1 VTSPIAG
8 SVLPIKRAEE
18 LILTLPGVISARI
31 IAGDSGAI
39 DQIHV
44 LTTSELTPKQMVR
57 NIESALIAHLSMRID
72 HRKISV
78 ATTSET
84 KPKLLEHEGKQAAGG
99 GAPSR
104 DVPDRPQSKDKQDKQ
119 ERHETQERQEA
130 QQRQE
135 SEEGRESQERHAR
148 PERQQNASSS
158 PRTGPFARRLYFED
172 VEVRGSRSKGLSC
185 RVTLRK
191 GAASFIGEAL
201 GIEGDRSRVELA
213 ARATLLAIADA
224 DNREGQLGVQGV
236 KVFDAFDRT
245 FVFVAV
251 SVRSGRENKMLTG
264 SVEMRES
271 AESAGVLAVLDATN
285 RWIEHN

>member
-1 VTSPIAG
+1 MTSPIAG

-78 ATTSET
+78 AMSSELKA
-84 KPKLLEHEGKQAAGG
+84 KPKLHE
-99 GAPSR
+99 P
-104 DVPDRPQSKDKQDKQ
+104 DVETDSPPVQ
-119 ERHETQERQEA
+119 ERA
-130 QQRQE
+130 E
-135 SEEGRESQERHAR
+135 SREVSA
-148 PERQQNASSS
+148 PPA

-191 GAASFIGEAL
+191 GNASYIGEAL

-213 ARATLLAIADA
+213 ARATLLAIAAA

-251 SVRSGRENKMLTG
+251 SVRSGRENKVLTG
-264 SVEMRES
+264 SVELRES
-271 AESAGVLAVLDATN
+271 QESAGVLAVLDATN

>member
-1 VTSPIAG
+1 MTLPIAG

-44 LTTSELTPKQMVR
+44 LTTAELAPKQMVR
-57 NIESALIAHLSMRID
+57 NIESALIAHLAMRID

-84 KPKLLEHEGKQAAGG
+84 KPKLLPDEARPPAGPAAGVQ
-99 GAPSR
+99 AEQPQRTVPQASVPSA
-104 DVPDRPQSKDKQDKQ
+104 K
-119 ERHETQERQEA
+119 
-130 QQRQE
+130 
-135 SEEGRESQERHAR
+135 
-148 PERQQNASSS
+148 
-158 PRTGPFARRLYFED
+158 TGPFGRRLYFED

-191 GAASFIGEAL
+191 GNSSFIGETL

-224 DNREGQLGVQGV
+224 ENREGQLGLQGV

-251 SVRSGRENKMLTG
+251 SVRSGRESKILTG
-264 SVEMRES
+264 SAEMRES

>member
-1 VTSPIAG
+1 MTSPIAG

-84 KPKLLEHEGKQAAGG
+84 KPKLLDPESRQPPAA
-99 GAPSR
+99 APPPAV
-104 DVPDRPQSKDKQDKQ
+104 VP
-119 ERHETQERQEA
+119 A
-130 QQRQE
+130 
-135 SEEGRESQERHAR
+135 ESQQSA
-148 PERQQNASSS
+148 ASA

-191 GAASFIGEAL
+191 GSASFIGEAL

-251 SVRSGRENKMLTG
+251 SVRSGRDNKVLTG
-264 SVEMRES
+264 SVEMKES

>member
-1 VTSPIAG
+1 MTSPIAG

-44 LTTSELTPKQMVR
+44 LTTAELTPKQMVR
-57 NIESALIAHLSMRID
+57 NIESALIAHLAMRID

-84 KPKLLEHEGKQAAGG
+84 KPRLIPEESKPVGGGGGTGGAVGG
-99 GAPSR
+99 GAQAVAAPLE
-104 DVPDRPQSKDKQDKQ
+104 Q
-119 ERHETQERQEA
+119 
-130 QQRQE
+130 QQRP
-135 SEEGRESQERHAR
+135 G
-148 PERQQNASSS
+148 QQLSAPS

-191 GAASFIGEAL
+191 GNASFIGEAL

-224 DNREGQLGVQGV
+224 DNREGQLAVQGV

-251 SVRSGRENKMLTG
+251 SVRSGRENKVLTG

>member
-1 VTSPIAG
+1 VARLQASHLTHPRTELSLTSPIAG

-44 LTTSELTPKQMVR
+44 LTTAELTPKQMVR
-57 NIESALIAHLSMRID
+57 NIESALIAHLAMRID

-84 KPKLLEHEGKQAAGG
+84 KPKLLPDEVKPPAASAAGG
-99 GAPSR
+99 QVG
-104 DVPDRPQSKDKQDKQ
+104 Q
-119 ERHETQERQEA
+119 QEA
-130 QQRQE
+130 QQQRTVPQG
-135 SEEGRESQERHAR
+135 SAPSAK
-148 PERQQNASSS
+148 
-158 PRTGPFARRLYFED
+158 TGPFGRRLYFED

-191 GAASFIGEAL
+191 GNSSFIGETL

-224 DNREGQLGVQGV
+224 ENREGQLGVQGV

-251 SVRSGRENKMLTG
+251 SVRSGRESKILTG

>member
-1 VTSPIAG
+1 M
-8 SVLPIKRAEE
+8 
-18 LILTLPGVISARI
+18 ISARI

-57 NIESALIAHLSMRID
+57 NIESALIAHLAMRID

-84 KPKLLEHEGKQAAGG
+84 KPKLLPEETRPGG
-99 GAPSR
+99 GGGSGGGGGVQTPVAPHEPEHRMVQQGSAPS
-104 DVPDRPQSKDKQDKQ
+104 S
-119 ERHETQERQEA
+119 
-130 QQRQE
+130 
-135 SEEGRESQERHAR
+135 
-148 PERQQNASSS
+148 
-158 PRTGPFARRLYFED
+158 RTGPFARRLYFED

-191 GAASFIGEAL
+191 GNSSFIGETL

-224 DNREGQLGVQGV
+224 DNREGQLAVQGV

-251 SVRSGRENKMLTG
+251 SVRSGRESKVLTG

-285 RWIEHN
+285 RCIEHN

>member
-1 VTSPIAG
+1 MSSPIAG

-31 IAGDSGAI
+31 ISGDSGAI

-44 LTTSELTPKQMVR
+44 LTTAELTPKQMVR
-57 NIESALIAHLSMRID
+57 NIESALIAHLAMRID

-78 ATTSET
+78 ATTSEK
-84 KPKLLEHEGKQAAGG
+84 KPKLMVEN
-99 GAPSR
+99 
-104 DVPDRPQSKDKQDKQ
+104 
-119 ERHETQERQEA
+119 
-130 QQRQE
+130 
-135 SEEGRESQERHAR
+135 AR
-148 PERQQNASSS
+148 PPSAAAPALVAEPDQRPAHEA
-158 PRTGPFARRLYFED
+158 PAPTVRTGPFARRLYFED
-172 VEVRGSRSKGLSC
+172 VEVRGSRSRGLSC

-191 GAASFIGEAL
+191 GNSSYIGEAL

-213 ARATLLAIADA
+213 ARATLLAVADA
-224 DNREGQLGVQGV
+224 ENREGQLGVQGV

-251 SVRSGRENKMLTG
+251 SVRSGRENKVLTG

-285 RWIEHN
+285 RWIEHAS

>member
-1 VTSPIAG
+1 MTSPIAG

-57 NIESALIAHLSMRID
+57 NIESALIAHLAMRIA

-78 ATTSET
+78 ATTNET
-84 KPKLLEHEGKQAAGG
+84 KPKLLEPEAKASP
-99 GAPSR
+99 APS
-104 DVPDRPQSKDKQDKQ
+104 PPPQSRD
-119 ERHETQERQEA
+119 EREQSGNPT
-130 QQRQE
+130 
-135 SEEGRESQERHAR
+135 
-148 PERQQNASSS
+148 

-191 GAASFIGEAL
+191 GNASFIGEAL

-236 KVFDAFDRT
+236 KVFDAFERT

-251 SVRSGRENKMLTG
+251 SVRSGRENKVLTG

>member
-1 VTSPIAG
+1 MTSPIAG

-57 NIESALIAHLSMRID
+57 NIESALIAHLAMRID

-84 KPKLLEHEGKQAAGG
+84 KPKLH
-99 GAPSR
+99 
-104 DVPDRPQSKDKQDKQ
+104 DQ
-119 ERHETQERQEA
+119 E
-130 QQRQE
+130 
-135 SEEGRESQERHAR
+135 
-148 PERQQNASSS
+148 PRQQAQVSVPPPAVQSPEGQQPASQA

-191 GAASFIGEAL
+191 GNASFIGEAL

-251 SVRSGRENKMLTG
+251 SVRSGRDNKVLTG
-264 SVEMRES
+264 SVEMKES

>member
-1 VTSPIAG
+1 MTSPIAG

-31 IAGDSGAI
+31 IAGESGAI

-57 NIESALIAHLSMRID
+57 NIESALIAHLAMRID

-78 ATTSET
+78 ATTTET
-84 KPKLLEHEGKQAAGG
+84 KPRLHEPEVTAAPPPGM
-99 GAPSR
+99 
-104 DVPDRPQSKDKQDKQ
+104 
-119 ERHETQERQEA
+119 
-130 QQRQE
+130 
-135 SEEGRESQERHAR
+135 REPHAGSH
-148 PERQQNASSS
+148 A

-191 GAASFIGEAL
+191 GQSSFIGEAL

-224 DNREGQLGVQGV
+224 DGREGQLGVQGV
-236 KVFDAFDRT
+236 KVFDAFERT

-251 SVRSGRENKMLTG
+251 SVRSGRENKVLTG

>member
-1 VTSPIAG
+1 MTSPIAG

-57 NIESALIAHLSMRID
+57 NIESALIAHLAMRID

-84 KPKLLEHEGKQAAGG
+84 KPKLLEPEVRVASPPPAA
-99 GAPSR
+99 
-104 DVPDRPQSKDKQDKQ
+104 
-119 ERHETQERQEA
+119 
-130 QQRQE
+130 E
-135 SEEGRESQERHAR
+135 SEGEQPVA
-148 PERQQNASSS
+148 QA

-191 GAASFIGEAL
+191 GSASFIGEAL

-213 ARATLLAIADA
+213 ARATLLAISSA

-251 SVRSGRENKMLTG
+251 SVRSGRDNKVLTG

>member
-1 VTSPIAG
+1 MTSPIAG

-57 NIESALIAHLSMRID
+57 NIESALIAHLAMRID

-84 KPKLLEHEGKQAAGG
+84 KPKLLDAEVKAA
-99 GAPSR
+99 ALPP
-104 DVPDRPQSKDKQDKQ
+104 VPEPREVQQSA
-119 ERHETQERQEA
+119 T
-130 QQRQE
+130 
-135 SEEGRESQERHAR
+135 
-148 PERQQNASSS
+148 PS

-172 VEVRGSRSKGLSC
+172 VEVRGSRSRGLSC

-191 GAASFIGEAL
+191 GNSSFIGEAL

-224 DNREGQLGVQGV
+224 DSREGQLGVQGV

-251 SVRSGRENKMLTG
+251 SVRSGRDNKMLTG

>member
-78 ATTSET
+78 ATTTEQQKA
-84 KPKLLEHEGKQAAGG
+84 KPKLHEAE
-99 GAPSR
+99 
-104 DVPDRPQSKDKQDKQ
+104 V
-119 ERHETQERQEA
+119 ET
-130 QQRQE
+130 
-135 SEEGRESQERHAR
+135 GPPPV
-148 PERQQNASSS
+148 PERAESREVAAPPS

-191 GAASFIGEAL
+191 GNSSFIGEAL

-224 DNREGQLGVQGV
+224 DNREGQLAVQGV

-251 SVRSGRENKMLTG
+251 SVRSGRENKVLTG

>member
-78 ATTSET
+78 ATTNEV
-84 KPKLLEHEGKQAAGG
+84 KPKLHDAEARPPAVQASPPPRSEG
-99 GAPSR
+99 
-104 DVPDRPQSKDKQDKQ
+104 
-119 ERHETQERQEA
+119 ERQE
-130 QQRQE
+130 
-135 SEEGRESQERHAR
+135 G
-148 PERQQNASSS
+148 ASA

-191 GAASFIGEAL
+191 GNASYIGEAL

-251 SVRSGRENKMLTG
+251 SVRSGRDSKILTG

>member
-1 VTSPIAG
+1 VG

-57 NIESALIAHLSMRID
+57 NIESALIAHLAMRID

-84 KPKLLEHEGKQAAGG
+84 KPKLLEPEVKVAPPPAVVETYHAAS
-99 GAPSR
+99 P
-104 DVPDRPQSKDKQDKQ
+104 
-119 ERHETQERQEA
+119 T
-130 QQRQE
+130 
-135 SEEGRESQERHAR
+135 
-148 PERQQNASSS
+148 

-191 GAASFIGEAL
+191 GTSSFIGEAL

-251 SVRSGRENKMLTG
+251 SVRSGRENKVLTG
-264 SVEMRES
+264 SVELRES
-271 AESAGVLAVLDATN
+271 QESAGVLAVLDATN

>member
-1 VTSPIAG
+1 VAQAYPTRIKVTSPIAG

-57 NIESALIAHLSMRID
+57 NIESALIAHLAMRID

-84 KPKLLEHEGKQAAGG
+84 KPKLMEPEVKAAPPPVTT
-99 GAPSR
+99 PS
-104 DVPDRPQSKDKQDKQ
+104 
-119 ERHETQERQEA
+119 
-130 QQRQE
+130 QE
-135 SEEGRESQERHAR
+135 SPPVAREA
-148 PERQQNASSS
+148 
-158 PRTGPFARRLYFED
+158 PRSGPFARRLYFED

-191 GAASFIGEAL
+191 GSASYIGEAL

-224 DNREGQLGVQGV
+224 DNREGQLGVAGV

-251 SVRSGRENKMLTG
+251 SVRSGRDNKVLTG

>member
-1 VTSPIAG
+1 MTSPIAG

-31 IAGDSGAI
+31 ISGDSGAI

-44 LTTSELTPKQMVR
+44 LTTAELTPKQMVR
-57 NIESALIAHLSMRID
+57 NIESALIAHLAMRID

-84 KPKLLEHEGKQAAGG
+84 KPKLLPEEGKPGSG
-99 GAPSR
+99 GAGAGSGGAGSAPPPS
-104 DVPDRPQSKDKQDKQ
+104 VPSEQHQYR
-119 ERHETQERQEA
+119 A
-130 QQRQE
+130 GQQG
-135 SEEGRESQERHAR
+135 SAR
-148 PERQQNASSS
+148 S
-158 PRTGPFARRLYFED
+158 PRSGPFARRLYFED

-191 GAASFIGEAL
+191 GNASFIGEAL

-224 DNREGQLGVQGV
+224 DNREGQLAVQGV

-251 SVRSGRENKMLTG
+251 SVRSGRESKVLTG

>member
-1 VTSPIAG
+1 MTSPIAG

-44 LTTSELTPKQMVR
+44 LATSELTPKQMVR
-57 NIESALIAHLSMRID
+57 NIESALIAHLAMRID

-84 KPKLLEHEGKQAAGG
+84 KPKLMEPEGKP
-99 GAPSR
+99 APPPA
-104 DVPDRPQSKDKQDKQ
+104 VVEPQYS
-119 ERHETQERQEA
+119 
-130 QQRQE
+130 
-135 SEEGRESQERHAR
+135 
-148 PERQQNASSS
+148 PPPL

-191 GAASFIGEAL
+191 GTSSFIGEAL
-201 GIEGDRSRVELA
+201 GVEGDRSRVELA

-224 DNREGQLGVQGV
+224 DNREGQLNVQGV

-251 SVRSGRENKMLTG
+251 SVRSGRENKVLTG
-264 SVEMRES
+264 SVELRES
-271 AESAGVLAVLDATN
+271 QESAGVLAVLDATN

>member
-1 VTSPIAG
+1 LSSPIAG

-39 DQIHV
+39 DLIDV
-44 LTTSELTPKQMVR
+44 LTTAELTPKEMVR
-57 NIESALIAHLSMRID
+57 NIESALIAHLAMRID

-78 ATTSET
+78 ATTTEA
-84 KPKLLEHEGKQAAGG
+84 KPKLLPDEARPPSGPGLTGTAAGVGESSETHG
-99 GAPSR
+99 GQQTKGVQQGSVPS
-104 DVPDRPQSKDKQDKQ
+104 Q
-119 ERHETQERQEA
+119 
-130 QQRQE
+130 
-135 SEEGRESQERHAR
+135 
-148 PERQQNASSS
+148 
-158 PRTGPFARRLYFED
+158 RTGPFARRLYFED

-191 GAASFIGEAL
+191 GNSSFIGEAL

-213 ARATLLAIADA
+213 ARATLLAIGDA
-224 DNREGQLGVQGV
+224 DNREGQLGVAGV

-251 SVRSGRENKMLTG
+251 SVRSGRETKILTG

>member
-1 VTSPIAG
+1 MTSPIAG

-57 NIESALIAHLSMRID
+57 NIESALIAHLAMRID

-84 KPKLLEHEGKQAAGG
+84 KPKLLEPEVKAAPPPVAQSSEG
-99 GAPSR
+99 
-104 DVPDRPQSKDKQDKQ
+104 
-119 ERHETQERQEA
+119 
-130 QQRQE
+130 QQT
-135 SEEGRESQERHAR
+135 
-148 PERQQNASSS
+148 PASA

-191 GAASFIGEAL
+191 GNSSFIGEAL

-251 SVRSGRENKMLTG
+251 SVRSGRDNKVLTG

>member
-1 VTSPIAG
+1 LTSPIAG

-57 NIESALIAHLSMRID
+57 NIESALIAHLAMRID

-84 KPKLLEHEGKQAAGG
+84 KPKLLPEETKPGG
-99 GAPSR
+99 GGSGGGGVQTPVAPHEPEHRMVQQGSAPS
-104 DVPDRPQSKDKQDKQ
+104 S
-119 ERHETQERQEA
+119 
-130 QQRQE
+130 
-135 SEEGRESQERHAR
+135 
-148 PERQQNASSS
+148 
-158 PRTGPFARRLYFED
+158 RTGPFARRLYFED

-191 GAASFIGEAL
+191 GNSSFIGETL

-224 DNREGQLGVQGV
+224 DNREGQLAVQGV

-251 SVRSGRENKMLTG
+251 SVRSGRESKVLTG

>member
-1 VTSPIAG
+1 MTSPIAG

-84 KPKLLEHEGKQAAGG
+84 KPKLLDPESRQPVAVSTAASPSVSPAPVVEGERSGG
-99 GAPSR
+99 
-104 DVPDRPQSKDKQDKQ
+104 
-119 ERHETQERQEA
+119 
-130 QQRQE
+130 
-135 SEEGRESQERHAR
+135 
-148 PERQQNASSS
+148 SSA
-158 PRTGPFARRLYFED
+158 RTGPFARRLYFED

-191 GAASFIGEAL
+191 GSSSFIGEAL

-251 SVRSGRENKMLTG
+251 SVRSGRDNKVLTG
-264 SVEMRES
+264 SVEMKES

>member
-1 VTSPIAG
+1 MTSPIAG
-8 SVLPIKRAEE
+8 SVLPIRRAEE

-57 NIESALIAHLSMRID
+57 NIESALIAHLAMRID

-84 KPKLLEHEGKQAAGG
+84 KPKLLPEEEKRGGGG
-99 GAPSR
+99 GAGGSGGGGGGVQAPSAPVEQPR
-104 DVPDRPQSKDKQDKQ
+104 S
-119 ERHETQERQEA
+119 
-130 QQRQE
+130 
-135 SEEGRESQERHAR
+135 SQPGSA
-148 PERQQNASSS
+148 PST
-158 PRTGPFARRLYFED
+158 RTGPFARRLYFED

-191 GAASFIGEAL
+191 GNSSFIGEAL

-224 DNREGQLGVQGV
+224 DNREGQLAVQGV

-251 SVRSGRENKMLTG
+251 SVRSGRENKVLTG

>member
-1 VTSPIAG
+1 MTSPIAG

-31 IAGDSGAI
+31 VAGDSGAI

-57 NIESALIAHLSMRID
+57 NIESALIAHLAMRID

-84 KPKLLEHEGKQAAGG
+84 KPKLLGEEQGRAA
-99 GAPSR
+99 PPPPVERS
-104 DVPDRPQSKDKQDKQ
+104 PQTPP
-119 ERHETQERQEA
+119 H
-130 QQRQE
+130 
-135 SEEGRESQERHAR
+135 GVSQPAS
-148 PERQQNASSS
+148 ASSA
-158 PRTGPFARRLYFED
+158 RTGPFSRRLYFED
-172 VEVRGSRSKGLSC
+172 VEVRGSRTKGLSC

-191 GAASFIGEAL
+191 GNSSFIGEAL
-201 GIEGDRSRVELA
+201 GMEGDRSRVELA

-236 KVFDAFDRT
+236 KVFDAFDRM
-245 FVFVAV
+245 FVFVVV
-251 SVRSGRENKMLTG
+251 SVRSGRENKVLTG

>member
-57 NIESALIAHLSMRID
+57 NIESALIAHLAMRID

-84 KPKLLEHEGKQAAGG
+84 KPKLLDPEVKAALPPVAQASEGQ
-99 GAPSR
+99 
-104 DVPDRPQSKDKQDKQ
+104 QS
-119 ERHETQERQEA
+119 TPPA
-130 QQRQE
+130 
-135 SEEGRESQERHAR
+135 
-148 PERQQNASSS
+148 

-191 GAASFIGEAL
+191 GNASFIGEAL

-251 SVRSGRENKMLTG
+251 SVRSGRDNKVLTG

>member
-1 VTSPIAG
+1 MTSPIAG

-57 NIESALIAHLSMRID
+57 NIESALIAHLAMRID

-78 ATTSET
+78 ATTTEQQKA
-84 KPKLLEHEGKQAAGG
+84 KPKLHE
-99 GAPSR
+99 P
-104 DVPDRPQSKDKQDKQ
+104 DV
-119 ERHETQERQEA
+119 ETASPPERQERVEA
-130 QQRQE
+130 
-135 SEEGRESQERHAR
+135 REAAA
-148 PERQQNASSS
+148 PPA

-191 GAASFIGEAL
+191 GTASYIGEAL

-251 SVRSGRENKMLTG
+251 SVRSGRENKVLTG
-264 SVEMRES
+264 SVELRES
-271 AESAGVLAVLDATN
+271 QESAGVLAVLDATN

>member
-1 VTSPIAG
+1 MGADIQVRSTASRKVSSAAGYTLTSPIAG

-57 NIESALIAHLSMRID
+57 NIESALIAHLAMRID

-84 KPKLLEHEGKQAAGG
+84 RPKLFPDEKPGGGAGG
-99 GAPSR
+99 GGGGVQTLVAPPEQDNRVVQQLSAPS
-104 DVPDRPQSKDKQDKQ
+104 
-119 ERHETQERQEA
+119 A
-130 QQRQE
+130 
-135 SEEGRESQERHAR
+135 
-148 PERQQNASSS
+148 
-158 PRTGPFARRLYFED
+158 RTGAFARRLYFED

-191 GAASFIGEAL
+191 GNSSFIGETL

-224 DNREGQLGVQGV
+224 DNREGQLAVQGV

-251 SVRSGRENKMLTG
+251 SVRSGRESKVLTG

>member
-57 NIESALIAHLSMRID
+57 NIESALIAHLAMRID

-84 KPKLLEHEGKQAAGG
+84 KPKLVDPEVK
-99 GAPSR
+99 APSP
-104 DVPDRPQSKDKQDKQ
+104 VATP
-119 ERHETQERQEA
+119 
-130 QQRQE
+130 
-135 SEEGRESQERHAR
+135 SQE
-148 PERQQNASSS
+148 QQSVAPNA

-191 GAASFIGEAL
+191 GNASYIGEAL

-224 DNREGQLGVQGV
+224 DNREGQLGVAGV

-251 SVRSGRENKMLTG
+251 SVRSGRDNKVLTG
-264 SVEMRES
+264 SVEMKES